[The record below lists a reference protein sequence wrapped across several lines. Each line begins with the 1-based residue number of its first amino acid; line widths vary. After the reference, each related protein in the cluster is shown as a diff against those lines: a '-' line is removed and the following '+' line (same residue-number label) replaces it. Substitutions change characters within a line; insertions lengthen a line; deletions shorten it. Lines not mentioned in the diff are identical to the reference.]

1 MKVCV
6 TGTLGKI
13 DETLVEDLASE
24 SRVILTGNSDYCK
37 LLVKAS
43 QGFVGV
49 ASGCALKRQSVPLVG
64 DPDNVRD
71 YIFSMAI
78 TEL

>member
-1 MKVCV
+1 V

-49 ASGCALKRQSVPLVG
+49 ASGCALKRQSVPLV
-64 DPDNVRD
+64 
-71 YIFSMAI
+71 AI
-78 TEL
+78 RIMFGTTSSRWQLRSFEL